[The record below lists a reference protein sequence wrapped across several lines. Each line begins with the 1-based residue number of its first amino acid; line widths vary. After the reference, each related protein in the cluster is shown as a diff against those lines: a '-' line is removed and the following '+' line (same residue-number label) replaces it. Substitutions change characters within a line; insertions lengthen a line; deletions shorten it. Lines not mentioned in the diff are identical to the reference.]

1 MYVIHST
8 LRVSEPTRESESVT
22 VNDLLPIGPTRRF
35 YLCLLRGRAPQSP
48 HMSSSPRSVAF
59 RDKSIVPVG
68 VVGLLLR
75 RRSSAVTLAP
85 MALSSAVSA
94 DLPIPRICWRRPCRS
109 TS

>member
-48 HMSSSPRSVAF
+48 HM
-59 RDKSIVPVG
+59 
-68 VVGLLLR
+68 
-75 RRSSAVTLAP
+75 
-85 MALSSAVSA
+85 LS
-94 DLPIPRICWRRPCRS
+94 LIHI
-109 TS
+109 